1 MSQELD
7 TAAAGSLGGFLR
19 RKPGGAHA
27 LPPGTPCAN
36 CATPLQ
42 GPWCHACGQ
51 LGEDFH
57 RSTSKLLLETIEGL
71 FHFDGRL
78 WRTLPDLVLRPGR
91 LTRSYL
97 DGHRAPQIPPLRLFL
112 VVLLLVFL
120 IGGLPRPK
128 PHADP
133 APPAGNAASSL
144 KVIDPNGQ
152 AHTKSLQD
160 MTPAERAE
168 LKKVTNNVEVKLGSD
183 RADGSA
189 TDWLKQRIG
198 RVIDEPERFYLVLE
212 SWGERFAFLTLPLST
227 MLLALA
233 FLWRREF
240 FVFDHV
246 IFSLHSLSFLGLLI
260 CLNMVLPF
268 GLGGVLLLAAPV
280 HLFVHLRSVYRTG
293 VLATLLRMAWLF
305 AGTVVGVAL
314 IFVGLLA
321 VGLSE
326 MG

>member
-19 RKPGGAHA
+19 RKPAGDHA

-57 RSTSKLLLETIEGL
+57 RSTLKLLMETIEGL

-78 WRTLPDLVLRPGR
+78 WQTLPDLALRPGR

-120 IGGLPRPK
+120 VGGLPRGK
-128 PHADP
+128 GGHEGG
-133 APPAGNAASSL
+133 PAGAPASRQ
-144 KVIDPNGQ
+144 VDV
-152 AHTKSLQD
+152 TKGGLSEL
-160 MTPAERAE
+160 TPAERAD
-168 LKKVTNNVEVKLGSD
+168 LKSSTDKVHVKLGSD
-183 RADGSA
+183 RTNAAASQ
-189 TDWLKQRIG
+189 WLQDRLK
-198 RVIDEPERFYLVLE
+198 RVIDDPERFYLVLE
-212 SWGERFAFLTLPLST
+212 NWGERFAFLMLPLST
-227 MLLALA
+227 LLLAAA
-233 FLWRREF
+233 FAWRREF
-240 FVFDHV
+240 FLFDHV
-246 IFSLHSLSFLGLLI
+246 IFSLHSLSFLGLVI
-260 CLNMVLPF
+260 CGVMLTA

-280 HLFVHLRSVYRTG
+280 HLFLHLRGVYRTG
-293 VLATLLRMAWLF
+293 VVMTLVRMAWLF
-305 AGTVVGVAL
+305 VGTLIGVAF
-314 IFVGLLA
+314 IVAGLLA
-321 VGLSE
+321 VGLNA